1 MTRKECQ
8 TGIVRRYRNRSE
20 AAALVAELEGSGL
33 TRRQFCERNDVALH
47 TLNRYISRYG
57 RGTASDDA
65 QQLIRIDVAE
75 SVGFCTE
82 LAIVL
87 RHDRRVEVAKGFD
100 AATLEQVVRV
110 LERF

>member
-8 TGIVRRYRNRSE
+8 TGIVRRYRSRSE
-20 AAALVAELEGSGL
+20 AAALVAEFSTSGL
-33 TRRQFCERNDVALH
+33 TRRQFCERNEVALN

-57 RGTASDDA
+57 RGTAA
-65 QQLIRIDVAE
+65 EEPQQLIRIDVAE
-75 SVGFCTE
+75 AVGFRAE

-87 RHDRRVEVAKGFD
+87 RRDRRVEVAKGFD